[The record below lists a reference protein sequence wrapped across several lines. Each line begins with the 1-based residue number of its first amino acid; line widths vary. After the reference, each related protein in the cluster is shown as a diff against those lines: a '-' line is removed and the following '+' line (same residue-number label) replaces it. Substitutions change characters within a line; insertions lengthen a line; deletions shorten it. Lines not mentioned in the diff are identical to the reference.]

1 MITIRLF
8 CAGGMS
14 TSILMKKIEEAAVKK
29 GLEVDVK
36 ANPAGL
42 IDKCCSEEK
51 VDVALIGP
59 QVAYEMNRIKPICE
73 KYKVPVEVIPMLDYG
88 RMNGEKVLDLALGL
102 IKNK

>member
-1 MITIRLF
+1 MIIIRLF

-51 VDVALIGP
+51 IDVALIGP

-88 RMNGEKVLDLALGL
+88 RMKREKVLDLALGL
-102 IKNK
+102 IENK